1 VNFLFATN
9 ASRKQNFNF
18 LNMDIY
24 AEIAGIKKVQ
34 EETLAMLKDL
44 HNRGAVGNKDKVYD
58 LTDLEGLLHISRR
71 TLFKHLSSGILG
83 HSKIG
88 KKIYVS
94 DKELQ
99 QFLVSNKQVN

>member
-1 VNFLFATN
+1 
-9 ASRKQNFNF
+9 
-18 LNMDIY
+18 MDIY
-24 AEIAGIKKVQ
+24 QEISQIKKIQ
-34 EETLAMLKDL
+34 EETLNLLKDL
-44 HNRGAVGNKDKVYD
+44 RNSGVVNNKDKVYD
-58 LTDLEGLLHISRR
+58 LTDLEGMLHISRR

-99 QFLVSNKQVN
+99 QFLVSNKQSYRV